1 MNARIGT
8 MRVVN
13 LDWKDLSSTTSVWA
27 MCVANSAWKNLSSVS
42 SARAMGVVHKFCRKE
57 EKQNKKKEEGT
68 RVRLLSKG
76 PFMTTMVI
84 ERV

>member
-13 LDWKDLSSTTSVWA
+13 LDWKDLSSTSSVWA
-27 MCVANSAWKNLSSVS
+27 MCVANSAWKDLSSVS

-57 EKQNKKKEEGT
+57 KQKKKEQKRGLAYGCF
-68 RVRLLSKG
+68 RRGL
-76 PFMTTMVI
+76 F
-84 ERV
+84 